1 MPDIPYRG
9 HLLFV
14 LFCRHGIQDFKE
26 TDYFRLP
33 DASMDH
39 PPFFVH
45 IPVPPPVTID
55 LTDDADAPEHEVVGL
70 DD

>member
-1 MPDIPYRG
+1 MLVISHQG
-9 HLLFV
+9 HLSIMS
-14 LFCRHGIQDFKE
+14 FCRHAIQEFKE
-26 TDYFRLP
+26 TDYFRHP

-55 LTDDADAPEHEVVGL
+55 LTDDEAPEHEIISI